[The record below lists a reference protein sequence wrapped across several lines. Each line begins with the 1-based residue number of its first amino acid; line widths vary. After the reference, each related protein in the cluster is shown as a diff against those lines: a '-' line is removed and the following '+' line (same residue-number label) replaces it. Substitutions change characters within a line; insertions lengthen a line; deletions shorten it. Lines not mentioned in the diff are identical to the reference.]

1 MINNDYKTIR
11 KAIERLNYLRR
22 EIARFGGTEAI
33 CGLLA
38 RVSYRLEEILAG
50 ADHNTRYTY
59 KSDIKEEFDYVC
71 AWYDYLVK
79 ASLPEAEYLEQ
90 ARIELRN
97 ALNELNYDSKSNK

>member
-11 KAIERLNYLRR
+11 KAIERLSYLRR
-22 EIARFGGTEAI
+22 EVEHFGDAKAI

-79 ASLPEAEYLEQ
+79 ASLPEVEYLER

-97 ALNELNYDSKSNK
+97 TLNNLGL